1 MDEIEGLGTFYLG
14 KPYDL
19 AAKAKG
25 DGYVLYDSTDLT
37 THGVCVGM
45 TGSGKTGLCIGL
57 IEEAALDGIPSIII
71 DPKGDLGNLALRFP
85 NLQPADFRP
94 WVNEEDAAKAGV
106 SVDDYAVKQAELW
119 TKGIAD
125 WGQDGAR
132 IQRLCDAAD
141 VRIYTPGSDAGL
153 QVSVLGSFAPPPDM
167 SDGEAVRDGVS
178 SIATGLCGLMG
189 IEADPISSRE
199 HILISNII
207 ANAWSGGQ
215 ALDITA
221 LIGLIQSP
229 PFSKVGALDLDQF
242 YPEKD
247 RGKLAVQ
254 LNNLLAAPGF
264 DLWLQGSPLDIGHFL
279 RSDAGKPQVTI
290 FSIAHL
296 GDTERMFFV
305 TLLMNAVLGWMRG
318 QSGTSSL
325 RALLYMDEIFGYFPP
340 NGEPSSKKPLLTLLK
355 QGRAFG
361 LGVLLATQNPVDL
374 DYKGLSNCGT
384 WLIGRLQTDQDK
396 QRLLD
401 GLEGAAS
408 GSGFQR
414 SDLEKILSGLG
425 ARVFLLNNVHKN
437 QPTVFQ
443 TRWTLSYLRGPIT
456 GTQIKTLMAP
466 VKASMPAAAPVAA
479 HAAVTVTGA
488 AATSAPTAP
497 KGIPATYLPLRG
509 AAPAGS
515 SLVYVP
521 MLLGSGKVRLLDA
534 KTGIDQTTENT
545 RLTAFAAGPVPID
558 WNAGSDASVPVGDME
573 SEPRAGAAFDDLPA
587 AARDAKAITAFSRDY
602 ADWLYQT
609 QELSLLH
616 SAARKAFSKPDESES
631 DFRARIAQ
639 AASSGQDAKAVAL
652 GKAYEG
658 KKATLEE
665 RLRKSGQA
673 VDREKDQSKQAGL
686 NAMLNIGTSILG
698 GFFGRK
704 SSSASS
710 IKRAA
715 SGASRAMGQHGDVG
729 RAEDTVK
736 AVQQQL
742 DDLTARY
749 QADLAAATG
758 AGGTPEVLETVVVR
772 PKKTDIDVTLV
783 ALAFAPHW
791 QDANGTTTPA
801 WG

>member
-1 MDEIEGLGTFYLG
+1 MEEIEGLGTFYLG

-57 IEEAALDGIPSIII
+57 IEEAALDGIPSIVI

-85 NLQPADFRP
+85 NLLPSDFRP

-106 SVDDYAVKQAELW
+106 SVDDYAKQQSELW
-119 TKGIAD
+119 AKGIGD

-221 LIGLIQSP
+221 LIGLIQTP
-229 PFSKVGALDLDQF
+229 PFTKVGALDLDQF

-264 DLWLQGSPLDIGHFL
+264 DLWLQGQPLDIGHFL

-305 TLLMNAVLGWMRG
+305 TLLLNAVLGWMRG

-355 QGRAFG
+355 QARAFG

-384 WLIGRLQTDQDK
+384 WMIGRLQTDQDK

-414 SDLEKILSGLG
+414 GDIEKILSGLG
-425 ARVFLLNNVHKN
+425 ARVFLLNNVHKS
-437 QPTVFQ
+437 QPAVFQ

-456 GTQIKTLMAP
+456 GTQIKTLMAG
-466 VKASMPAAAPVAA
+466 VKAALPTPVRVASPAPV
-479 HAAVTVTGA
+479 TVAGSV
-488 AATSAPTAP
+488 ATSAPTAP
-497 KGIPATYLPLRG
+497 KGVTATYLPLRG
-509 AAPAGS
+509 SAPAGA

-521 MLLGSGKVRLLDA
+521 MLLGSGKVRLLDT
-534 KTGIDQTTENT
+534 KSGIDQTTENT
-545 RLTAFAAGPVPID
+545 RLAAFADGPIPID
-558 WNAGSDASVPVGDME
+558 WNAGSDVSVPVGDME
-573 SEPRAGAAFDDLPA
+573 SEPRAGAAFHDLPA
-587 AARDAKAITAFSRDY
+587 PARDPKAITGFSRDY
-602 ADWLYQT
+602 TDWLYQT

-616 SAARKAFSKPDESES
+616 SAARKAFSTPGESEAE
-631 DFRARIAQ
+631 FRARIAQ
-639 AASSGQDAKAVAL
+639 DALAGHDHKTEALRQKYDTKVAAIQEKIRKA
-652 GKAYEG
+652 
-658 KKATLEE
+658 
-665 RLRKSGQA
+665 GQA

-686 NAMLNIGTSILG
+686 NAVLNIGTSILG
-698 GFFGRK
+698 GLFGGR
-704 SSSASS
+704 SSSTTS

-715 SGASRAMGQHGDVG
+715 SGASRALGQHSDVG
-729 RAEDTVK
+729 RAEDTVH
-736 AVQQQL
+736 AYQQQL
-742 DDLTARY
+742 ADLEAQF

-758 AGGTPEVLETVVVR
+758 SDGSQEPLETVVVR

-791 QDANGTTTPA
+791 QDASGTVSPA

>member
-1 MDEIEGLGTFYLG
+1 MEEIEGLGTFYLG

-57 IEEAALDGIPSIII
+57 IEEAALDGIPSIVI

-85 NLQPADFRP
+85 NLLPADFRP

-106 SVDDYAVKQAELW
+106 SVDDFAKQQSELW
-119 TKGIAD
+119 TKGIGD

-132 IQRLCDAAD
+132 IQRLVDAAD

-221 LIGLIQSP
+221 LIGLIQTP
-229 PFSKVGALDLDQF
+229 PFTKVGALDLDQF

-264 DLWLQGSPLDIGHFL
+264 DLWLQGQPLDVAHFL

-305 TLLMNAVLGWMRG
+305 TLLLNAVLGWMRG

-355 QGRAFG
+355 QARAFG

-384 WLIGRLQTDQDK
+384 WMIGRLQTDQDK

-408 GSGFQR
+408 GSAFQR
-414 SDLEKILSGLG
+414 SDIEKILSGLG
-425 ARVFLLNNVHKN
+425 ARVFLLNNVHKSA
-437 QPTVFQ
+437 PIVFQ

-456 GTQIKTLMAP
+456 ATQIKTLMAGI
-466 VKASMPAAAPVAA
+466 KAALPAPAKVASP
-479 HAAVTVTGA
+479 AAVTVAGT
-488 AATSAPTAP
+488 AATSAPSAP
-497 KGIPATYLPLRG
+497 KGVTATYLPLRG
-509 AAPAGS
+509 AAPAGA

-521 MLLGSGKVRLLDA
+521 MLLGNGKVRLLDA
-534 KTGIDQTTENT
+534 KSGIDQTTENT
-545 RLTAFAAGPVPID
+545 RLVAFAEGPIPVDWTAGADLAVPI
-558 WNAGSDASVPVGDME
+558 ADME
-573 SEPRAGAAFDDLPA
+573 SEPRAAAAFRDLPA
-587 AARDAKAITAFSRDY
+587 AARDPKAIAGFSRDY
-602 ADWLYQT
+602 TDWLYQT

-616 SAARKAFSKPDESES
+616 SASRKAFARPGESEA
-631 DFRARIAQ
+631 DFRARI
-639 AASSGQDAKAVAL
+639 SQDALSGRDQKGEALRQKHDVKVAAIQEKIRKA
-652 GKAYEG
+652 
-658 KKATLEE
+658 
-665 RLRKSGQA
+665 GQA

-686 NAMLNIGTSILG
+686 NAVLNIGSSILG
-698 GFFGRK
+698 GFLGRK
-704 SSSASS
+704 STSVTSL
-710 IKRAA
+710 KRAA
-715 SGASRAMGQHGDVG
+715 SGASRALGQHGDVG
-729 RAEDTVK
+729 RAEDTVH
-736 AVQQQL
+736 AYQQQL
-742 DDLTARY
+742 ADLETQY
-749 QADLAAATG
+749 QADLAALTG
-758 AGGTPEVLETVVVR
+758 TDGTQEPLDTVVVR

-791 QDANGTTTPA
+791 QDASGGVTPA

>member
-1 MDEIEGLGTFYLG
+1 MEEIEGLGTFYLG

-19 AAKAKG
+19 ATKAKG

-45 TGSGKTGLCIGL
+45 TGSGKTGLCIGV

-85 NLQPADFRP
+85 NLLPSDFRP

-106 SVDDYAVKQAELW
+106 SVDDYAKQQSELW
-119 TKGIAD
+119 AKGIGD

-167 SDGEAVRDGVS
+167 SDGESVRDGVS

-207 ANAWSGGQ
+207 ANAWSNGQ

-221 LIGLIQSP
+221 LIGLIQTP
-229 PFSKVGALDLDQF
+229 PFTRVGALDLDQF

-264 DLWLQGSPLDIGHFL
+264 DLWLQGQPLDVGHFL

-305 TLLMNAVLGWMRG
+305 TLLLNAVLGWMRG

-355 QGRAFG
+355 QARAFG

-384 WLIGRLQTDQDK
+384 WMIGRLQTDQDK

-408 GSGFQR
+408 GAGFQR
-414 SDLEKILSGLG
+414 ADIEKILSGLG
-425 ARVFLLNNVHKN
+425 ARVFLLNNVHKS

-456 GTQIKTLMAP
+456 GTQIKTLMAS
-466 VKASMPAAAPVAA
+466 VKAALPTPARVASPAPV
-479 HAAVTVTGA
+479 TVAGA
-488 AATSAPTAP
+488 AAASAPSAP
-497 KGIPATYLPLRG
+497 KGVTATYLPLRG

-534 KTGIDQTTENT
+534 KSGIDQTTENT
-545 RLTAFAAGPVPID
+545 RLVAFADGPVPID
-558 WNAGSDASVPVGDME
+558 WNAGSDIAVPVGDME
-573 SEPRAGAAFDDLPA
+573 NEPHAGATFRDLPA
-587 AARDAKAITAFSRDY
+587 PARDAKAITGFSRDY
-602 ADWLYQT
+602 TDWLYQT

-616 SAARKAFSKPDESES
+616 SAARKTFSKPGESEA
-631 DFRARIAQ
+631 DFRARSALD
-639 AASSGQDAKAVAL
+639 AASGSDQKAVAL
-652 GKAYEG
+652 RQKYDA
-658 KKATLEE
+658 KKAVIEE
-665 RLRKSGQA
+665 RVRKAGQA
-673 VDREKDQSKQAGL
+673 VDREKEQSKQAGL
-686 NAMLNIGTSILG
+686 NAVLNIGTSILG
-698 GFFGRK
+698 GLFGGR
-704 SSSASS
+704 STSATS

-715 SGASRAMGQHGDVG
+715 SGASRALGQHGDVS
-729 RAEDTVK
+729 RAEDTEHTY
-736 AVQQQL
+736 QQQL
-742 DDLTARY
+742 ADIETQY
-749 QADLAAATG
+749 QAELAAMTG
-758 AGGTPEVLETVVVR
+758 TDGSQEALETVVVR

-791 QDANGTTTPA
+791 QDANGRVTPA